1 MIIPRELLLEKIFK
15 SASIESD
22 NMNSQWKKVLI
33 TSALKESRCGKSRK
47 EPMELKFEEKE
58 DTLFLSI
65 KGRVD
70 TTTAPIL
77 ENSLQEKW
85 TTKNLQMDFKELEY
99 VSSAGLRVFLAALK
113 KAKKQNGTLKLF
125 NINESVMEVFEI
137 TGFKKLFQL

>member
-1 MIIPRELLLEKIFK
+1 
-15 SASIESD
+15 
-22 NMNSQWKKVLI
+22 
-33 TSALKESRCGKSRK
+33 
-47 EPMELKFEEKE
+47 MELKFEEKE

>member
-1 MIIPRELLLEKIFK
+1 
-15 SASIESD
+15 
-22 NMNSQWKKVLI
+22 
-33 TSALKESRCGKSRK
+33 
-47 EPMELKFEEKE
+47 MELKFEEKE

-77 ENSLQEKW
+77 EASLQKNW
-85 TTKNLQMDFKELEY
+85 TAKNLQMDFKELEY

-113 KAKKQNGTLKLF
+113 KAKKQNGALKLL

>member
-1 MIIPRELLLEKIFK
+1 
-15 SASIESD
+15 
-22 NMNSQWKKVLI
+22 
-33 TSALKESRCGKSRK
+33 
-47 EPMELKFEEKE
+47 MELKFEENE

-70 TTTAPIL
+70 TVTAPIL
-77 ENSLQEKW
+77 EKSLQKQW
-85 TTKNLQMDFKELEY
+85 TTKNLQIDFKELEY

-113 KAKKQNGTLKLF
+113 KAKSYNGELKLF